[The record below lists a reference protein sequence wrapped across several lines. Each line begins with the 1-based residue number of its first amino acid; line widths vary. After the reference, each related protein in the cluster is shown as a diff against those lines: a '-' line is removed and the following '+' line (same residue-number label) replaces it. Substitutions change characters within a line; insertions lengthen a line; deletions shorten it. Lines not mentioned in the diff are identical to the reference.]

1 MRYSERDRATLAVY
15 GLVLIALLVTVG
27 IAARDV
33 LFERFTARR
42 RAAVVAG
49 DAVVYAVGGQDSD
62 GDVYRSILALDPDAR
77 RIARV
82 GELDE
87 PLVGFAVAVTPD
99 GLFIVGGMCD
109 REYARAVY
117 RFDPG
122 SGEVERVAETPYP
135 VAFGAAAVVDGV
147 VYHAGGYDGDER
159 RAEIVAID
167 PEEGR
172 VTVTGELPSPRDN
185 LCATGADGSLFVLG
199 GDGPGNVRHG
209 DLLEIDPGTGT
220 VIDEWQLPQPI
231 NAPSLAVAGGTLYAL
246 GSLSGNRDTLLSL
259 PLERRSGEIVRSR
272 PVELD
277 ARSVSLAAAGETLL
291 GVGGRHPSVVRQL
304 GVWRVDPDSRD
315 AEPLRYHARV
325 WY

>member
-1 MRYSERDRATLAVY
+1 MRYSERDRATLAIY
-15 GLVLIALLVTVG
+15 GLVLIALLVAVG

-42 RAAVVAG
+42 GAAVVAG

-62 GDVYRSILALDPDAR
+62 GDVYASILALDPAEQ

-82 GELDE
+82 GELEE
-87 PLVGFAVAVTPD
+87 PLLGFAVAVTTD
-99 GLFIVGGMCD
+99 GLFVVGGMRD
-109 REYARAVY
+109 REYTRAVY
-117 RFDPG
+117 RFDP
-122 SGEVERVAETPYP
+122 ENREIERVATMPFP
-135 VAFGAAAVVDGV
+135 VAFGAAAMVDGV
-147 VYHAGGYDGDER
+147 LYHVGGYDGDER

-167 PEEGR
+167 PDEGR
-172 VTVTGELPSPRDN
+172 AAVTGELPSPRDN
-185 LCATGADGSLFVLG
+185 LCATGAAGSLFVLG

-209 DLLEIDPGTGT
+209 DLIEIEPGTGT
-220 VIDEWQLPQPI
+220 VIDEWQLPRPI

-246 GSLSGNRDTLLSL
+246 GSQSGNRDTLLSL
-259 PLERRSGEIVRSR
+259 PLDRRSGEIVRSR

-277 ARSVSLAAAGETLL
+277 ARSVSLVAVGETLL
-291 GVGGRHPSVVRQL
+291 GVGGRHPSVARQL
-304 GVWRVDPDSRD
+304 GVWRVNPDSRD